1 MAAKKDTKKVR
12 CPEFEVVWNG
22 NEPQITYF
30 KRNEYQTIGKV
41 EKGQFILT
49 WDGWD
54 EEPDKAQGIVCM
66 PADTRKLMDSL
77 DVKNYDT
84 LLKVLG
90 RKFAQ
95 KEPHKAHLKIMTSL
109 DRRGVPYKRFMA

>member
-12 CPEFEVVWNG
+12 HPEFEVVWNG
-22 NEPQITYF
+22 DVPELTYF
-30 KRNEYQTIGKV
+30 QRNEYKTVGKV

-54 EEPDKAQGIVCM
+54 EEPDKAQGLKCT

-77 DVKNYDT
+77 DVKGYDT
-84 LLKVLG
+84 LLKVLA

-109 DRRGVPYKRFMA
+109 DRRGVSYQRFMA

>member
-12 CPEFEVVWNG
+12 HPEFEVVWNG
-22 NEPQITYF
+22 DVPELTYF
-30 KRNEYQTIGKV
+30 QRNEYKTVGKV

-54 EEPDKAQGIVCM
+54 EEPDKA
-66 PADTRKLMDSL
+66 
-77 DVKNYDT
+77 
-84 LLKVLG
+84 
-90 RKFAQ
+90 
-95 KEPHKAHLKIMTSL
+95 HLKIMTSL